1 MNDEFEIGSAVGRRG
16 FFKAGAAL
24 GLAGLALPALSKA
37 ALAAGEGKEY
47 VFLSC
52 VTQVPFWVDHRKALD
67 DVQKVLGVKTSFTGP
82 LDFDT
87 AAQARQLD
95 ELVARQPAGILI
107 FPGDADALRP
117 GIQRATEAGI
127 PIATIIGDVP
137 DSGRVVN
144 LGISS
149 FEAGRVGGEMLAKA
163 VGGKGKVLMGTF
175 PAPAVLER
183 VEGYKALF
191 KEKYPGIEVVDVVND
206 KADPSYAPT
215 AYAQALQAHPDV
227 LGIGGTDG
235 DSGKGAAIA
244 VREAG
249 LTGKVKIVAM
259 DRNDDMLPFIEDGT
273 IEGAVAQKSYAE
285 AFLAVHLLHWLN
297 TDTMKVVPDRK
308 AAKINPLPEKI
319 VTGVMPITKDNV
331 AQFKHT

>member
-1 MNDEFEIGSAVGRRG
+1 MNTDIEFGRRDIL
-16 FFKAGAAL
+16 KAGSGTVATMAL
-24 GLAGLALPALSKA
+24 ASLALPSLSRE
-37 ALAAGEGKEY
+37 ALAQGAGKEY
-47 VFLSC
+47 VFLSI
-52 VTQVPFWVDHRKALD
+52 VTQVPFWVDHRKALE
-67 DVQKVLGVKTSFTGP
+67 DVQGRLQVKASFTGP

-107 FPGDADALRP
+107 FPGDADAMRP
-117 GIQRATEAGI
+117 GIKRATEAGI
-127 PIATIIGDVP
+127 PVATIIGDVP

-163 VGGKGKVLMGTF
+163 IGGKGKVLLGTF

-191 KEKYPGIEVVDVVND
+191 KEKFQEIEVAEVVND
-206 KADPSYAPT
+206 RADPSYAPT

-227 LGIGGTDG
+227 VGIGGTDG

-249 LTGKVKIVAM
+249 LQGKVKIVAM

-273 IEGAVAQKSYAE
+273 IVGAVAQKSYAE
-285 AFLAVHLLHWLN
+285 AFIAVHLLHWLN
-297 TDTMKVVPDRK
+297 TDAMKVVPDWR
-308 AAKINPLPEKI
+308 AAGINPLPEKI
-319 VTGVMPITKDNV
+319 VTGVMPISRDNV
-331 AQFKHT
+331 TQFKHV

>member
-1 MNDEFEIGSAVGRRG
+1 MTDHIELGRRE
-16 FFKAGAAL
+16 AVRTVSRTAVALAL
-24 GLAGLALPALSKA
+24 GGLTLPTLSQK
-37 ALAAGEGKEY
+37 ALAAGAGKEY
-47 VFLSC
+47 VFLSI
-52 VTQVPFWVDHRKALD
+52 VTQVPFWVDHRKALE
-67 DVQKVLGVKTSFTGP
+67 DVQGLLQVKTSFTGP

-107 FPGDADALRP
+107 FPGDADAMRP
-117 GIQRATEAGI
+117 GIKRATEAGI
-127 PIATIIGDVP
+127 AVATIIGDVP
-137 DSGRVVN
+137 DSGRAVN

-149 FEAGRVGGEMLAKA
+149 FEAGRVGGEMLAQA
-163 VGGKGKVLMGTF
+163 IGGKGKVLLGTF

-191 KEKYPGIEVVDVVND
+191 KEKYPEIEVAEVVND

-215 AYAQALQAHPDV
+215 AYAQALQAHPDAV
-227 LGIGGTDG
+227 GIGGTDG

-249 LTGKVKIVAM
+249 LQGKVKIVAM

-273 IEGAVAQKSYAE
+273 IIGAVAQKSYAE
-285 AFLAVHLLHWLN
+285 AYLAVHLLHWLN
-297 TDTMKVVPDRK
+297 TDAMKVVPDWR
-308 AAKINPLPEKI
+308 AAGVNPLPEKI
-319 VTGVMPITKDNV
+319 VTGVMPIRRDNV
-331 AQFKHT
+331 AQFKHV